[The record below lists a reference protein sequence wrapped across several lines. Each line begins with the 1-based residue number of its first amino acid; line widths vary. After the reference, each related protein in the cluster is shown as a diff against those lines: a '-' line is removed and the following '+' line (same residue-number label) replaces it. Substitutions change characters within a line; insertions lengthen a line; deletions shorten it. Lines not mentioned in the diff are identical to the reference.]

1 MKLLHVCMFFHRVY
15 KFYDLDSRVTFALL
29 GPVVQRNVN
38 KVPLE
43 VKLSY
48 YVHFEAIVE
57 IASINN

>member
-1 MKLLHVCMFFHRVY
+1 MFFHRVY
-15 KFYDLDSRVTFALL
+15 KFYDLDSRVTFALF
-29 GPVVQRNVN
+29 GPVVQRIVN

-48 YVHFEAIVE
+48 NVHFEAIVE